1 MDISLI
7 KEKIRNQVSSIDD
20 VNFLEA
26 IATML
31 DTKLGSEIIVLS
43 DDIKNDILKSKMQ
56 YKQNEFISDS
66 VLNEKMEKWLK
77 E

>member
-31 DTKLGSEIIVLS
+31 DTKLDSEIIVLS
-43 DDIKNDILKSKMQ
+43 DDIKSDILKSKIQ
-56 YKQNEFISDS
+56 YEQNEFISDS

>member
-43 DDIKNDILKSKMQ
+43 DDIKNDILKSKIQ
-56 YKQNEFISDS
+56 YEQNEFISDS